1 MSMPLSIALV
11 LAGLALVWGPGNLQG
26 APNNDDLVEWVS
38 PALPSA
44 VLRSEEEKALGIEQ
58 GRVEPRPELL
68 QPALDDELRVYQPVA
83 PASISGRYRAA
94 ASDILPRLI
103 NAWTNAFQTIYPDVE
118 IELSPPYAGSLGA
131 LELIA
136 GNVDFVF
143 VSRELKPTDIAGFE
157 EKYGY
162 PPLSIPIVAGSY
174 RHYGFLD
181 ALAVLVHKSN
191 PLEEISLKQLDAV
204 FSSTRNR
211 GEASVE
217 TWGDLGLEGD
227 WAEAP
232 VRRFGIE
239 PWNGFEEFFRQRV
252 LDAQG
257 KRGVWRSDVHFDDVV
272 FPVAARVAEEPHGIG
287 YTGMAYLDAP
297 VRVLPIRVEPGVP
310 PVAPSYENVAT
321 ALYPL
326 SRLIYFNL
334 NRPPGE
340 MLPDAIRELLRFILS
355 REGQAIVREHG
366 IFLPLRAQQ
375 AAESLKRL
383 D

>member
-1 MSMPLSIALV
+1 MSIPQSIALL
-11 LAGLALVWGPGNLQG
+11 LAGLALLWDPGYAQG
-26 APNNDDLVEWVS
+26 APNNDGLVEWVR
-38 PALPSA
+38 PALPSVA
-44 VLRSEEEKALGIEQ
+44 LRSEEEKALGVEQ
-58 GRVEPRPELL
+58 GRPEPRPELL
-68 QPALDDELRVYQPVA
+68 QPALDKELPAYRPVD
-83 PASISGRYRAA
+83 PASISGRYKAA
-94 ASDILPRLI
+94 ASDVLPRLI
-103 NAWTNAFQTIYPDVE
+103 NAWTGAFQAIYPDVE

-136 GNVDFVF
+136 GNVDFVY
-143 VSRELKPTDIAGFE
+143 VSRELKPTDISSFE

-191 PLEEISLKQLDAV
+191 PLEEISLRQLDAV
-204 FSSTRNR
+204 FSSTRHR
-211 GEASVE
+211 GGAAVE
-217 TWGDLGLEGD
+217 TWGDLGLEGG
-227 WAEAP
+227 WADAP
-232 VRRFGIE
+232 VRRFGIQ

-252 LDAQG
+252 LNTPG
-257 KRGVWRSDVHFDDVV
+257 KRGEWRGDVQFDQVV
-272 FPVAARVAEEPHGIG
+272 FPVAARVAEEPHAIG

-297 VRVLPIRVEPGVP
+297 VRVLPIRLVPGGP
-310 PVAPSYENVAT
+310 LVAPSYENVAT

-340 MLPDAIRELLRFILS
+340 ELPHAIRELLRFILS
-355 REGQAIVREHG
+355 REGQNIVREHG
-366 IFLPLRAQQ
+366 VFLPLRAHQ
-375 AAESLKRL
+375 AAESLKHL

>member
-1 MSMPLSIALV
+1 MSIPRSIALL
-11 LAGLALVWGPGNLQG
+11 LAGLALVWGLGNAHG
-26 APNNDDLVEWVS
+26 APKGDELVEWVS
-38 PALPSA
+38 PALPS
-44 VLRSEEEKALGIEQ
+44 VTLRNEEEKALGVEQ
-58 GRVEPRPELL
+58 GRTEPQPELL
-68 QPALDDELRVYQPVA
+68 QPALDDGLPVYRPVD
-83 PASISGRYRAA
+83 PSSISGSYKAA
-94 ASDILPRLI
+94 ASDVLPRLI
-103 NAWTNAFQTIYPDVE
+103 DAWTDAFQAIYPNVE

-143 VSRELKPTDIAGFE
+143 VSRELKPSDINSFGA
-157 EKYGY
+157 KYGY
-162 PPLSIPIVAGSY
+162 PPFSIPIVGGSY

-204 FSSTRNR
+204 FSSTRHR
-211 GEASVE
+211 GGAAVE

-227 WAEAP
+227 WAVAP

-252 LDAQG
+252 LNAPG
-257 KRGVWRSDVHFDDVV
+257 KRGKWRGDVHFDEVV
-272 FPVAARVAEEPHGIG
+272 FPVAARVAEELHAIG
-287 YTGMAYLDAP
+287 YTGMAYVDAS
-297 VRVLPIRVEPGVP
+297 VRVLPIRLEPGGP
-310 PVAPSYENVAT
+310 LVAPSYENVAT

-334 NRPPGE
+334 NRPTGDK
-340 MLPDAIRELLRFILS
+340 LPDAIRELLRFILS
-355 REGQAIVREHG
+355 RQGQAIVREHG
-366 IFLPLRAQQ
+366 VFLPLRAQQ
-375 AAESLKRL
+375 AAESLKQL

>member
-1 MSMPLSIALV
+1 MSIPRSIALLPAL
-11 LAGLALVWGPGNLQG
+11 LALAWAPGLAQS
-26 APNNDDLVEWVS
+26 AATDEDSVEWVL
-38 PALPSA
+38 PALASA
-44 VLRSEEEKALGIEQ
+44 APRSEEEKALGIEQ

-68 QPALDDELRVYQPVA
+68 QPALDDTLPDYRPVD
-83 PASISGRYRAA
+83 PASISGHYMAA

-103 NAWTNAFQTIYPDVE
+103 DAWTSAFREIYPDVE
-118 IELSPPYAGSLGA
+118 IVLSPPYAGSLGA

-191 PLEEISLKQLDAV
+191 PLEEISLEQLDAI
-204 FSSTRNR
+204 FSTTRHR
-211 GEASVE
+211 GGDAIE
-217 TWGDLGLEGD
+217 TWGDVGLGY
-227 WAEAP
+227 
-232 VRRFGIE
+232 GIE

-252 LDAQG
+252 LNAHG
-257 KRGVWRSDVHFDDVV
+257 KRGEWRGDVYFERVV
-272 FPVAARVAEEPHGIG
+272 FPIAARVAEDPDSIG
-287 YTGMAYLDAP
+287 YTGIAYLDAG
-297 VRVLPIRVEPGVP
+297 VRVLPIRLGAEGPL
-310 PVAPSYENVAT
+310 VAPRYENVAT
-321 ALYPL
+321 ARYPL
-326 SRLIYFNL
+326 SRLIYLNL

-340 MLPDAIRELLRFILS
+340 KLPDAVSELLRFILS
-355 REGQAIVREHG
+355 RQGQDIVRRHG
-366 IFLPLRAQQ
+366 IFLPLRAHQ
-375 AAESLKRL
+375 AAESLKQL